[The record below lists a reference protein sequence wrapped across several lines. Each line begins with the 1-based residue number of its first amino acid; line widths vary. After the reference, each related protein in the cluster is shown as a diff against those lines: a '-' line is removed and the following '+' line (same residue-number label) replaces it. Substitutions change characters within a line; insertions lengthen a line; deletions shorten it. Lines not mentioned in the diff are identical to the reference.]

1 MKYDTFR
8 YIYPPR
14 PEYKILPSELG
25 TFSDEWVAQPKYNG
39 DCVVIFTN
47 GTEHHIYNRRK
58 ERYSKN
64 FAVDVNNLSYLAP
77 SWFVFV
83 GEYLN
88 PKKKLGDD
96 GVLMSDR
103 VVLFD
108 CLVAESKYLLG
119 YAFWERLKI
128 LHALFEPFS
137 FSIDEQ
143 GKLDGTDL
151 MMKTDTEG
159 FYIASTFCN
168 DLQETFN
175 NLSRVDIC
183 EGLVVKNSN
192 AVLSPAFNEKNNEL
206 WQFKCRKPTKVY
218 NF

>member
-8 YIYPPR
+8 YIFPPR

-47 GTEHHIYNRRK
+47 GTEHHIFNRHK

-64 FAVDVNNLSYLAP
+64 FSVDVNNLSYLAP

-137 FSIDEQ
+137 FSINNQ

-159 FYIASTFCN
+159 FYIATTFCS
-168 DLQETFN
+168 DLPNVFN
-175 NLSRVDIC
+175 NLSKVDIC

-192 AVLSPAFNEKNNEL
+192 SVLSPAFNEKNNEL
-206 WQFKCRKPTKVY
+206 WQFKCRKPSKVY